1 MNGIQ
6 EMWKYGDKP
15 GYVTVDKPVKR
26 EPIVLVPRVE
36 EPPPPKRRVRNT
48 AAAVPA
54 TGRKRRKSRKREII
68 RLDFHHSCGIIVI
81 EETTMSNWFDV
92 DKAGLAKLMAGRPK
106 AFVLFELLQNAWDE
120 AA

>member
-1 MNGIQ
+1 VTNGVCPYKMKLKKRGDQWWILGVDQMDPEGVGPFPDKEEAEFDMNAIE

-26 EPIVLVPRVE
+26 EPLVLKPRVE

-54 TGRKRRKSRKREII
+54 TGRKRRKSRKR
-68 RLDFHHSCGIIVI
+68 G
-81 EETTMSNWFDV
+81 
-92 DKAGLAKLMAGRPK
+92 
-106 AFVLFELLQNAWDE
+106 
-120 AA
+120 

>member
-1 MNGIQ
+1 VTNGVCPYKMKLKKRGDQWWILGVDQMDPEGVGPFPDKEEAEFDMNAIE

-26 EPIVLVPRVE
+26 EPLVLKPRVE

-54 TGRKRRKSRKREII
+54 TGRKRRKSRKR
-68 RLDFHHSCGIIVI
+68 R
-81 EETTMSNWFDV
+81 
-92 DKAGLAKLMAGRPK
+92 
-106 AFVLFELLQNAWDE
+106 
-120 AA
+120 